1 MAGSLAGSTVE
12 FGGDLEEPFRA
23 VNAERI
29 VGRKP
34 AEMSH
39 TEAAALPL
47 TAITAWESLFDKLRI
62 APDATGTLLVVGGA
76 GGVGSIAIQLVRT
89 LLPGVRVIAT
99 ASRPES
105 EAWVRDLGAHEVVDH
120 HGDLAAQVL
129 EIAPDGIDWI
139 LTTNSTGQLPVYERV
154 LRPFGQIVAIDDP
167 EHLDVVALKS
177 KALTWHW
184 EFMFARSLHGAAD
197 VVEQHRILDE
207 VADLVNAGRIRSTAT
222 TVLRPI
228 TAETLREAHRLVES
242 GRVVGK
248 VVVSD
253 EPVARAA
260 DPPRPPP
267 EKETTMSIILT
278 QALRIIAA
286 ADAKAAELGVP
297 SSITVLDDG
306 ARMVASVRQDGA
318 PLVSIDSSFA
328 KARTSVY
335 FGGAATGDLAA
346 AVQPGAPLYT
356 LVAASNEPLAC
367 LAGGLPI
374 TDGSGA
380 LIGAVG
386 SGGGT
391 PEEDAV
397 IAQAG
402 IDAAQ

>member
-1 MAGSLAGSTVE
+1 MTTTNEVRAIGQTAALPVTSARSLVPTTIPEPVPGPHDLLVE
-12 FGGDLEEPFRA
+12 VRA
-23 VNAERI
+23 VSVNPVDVKLRGGVEPDGGVRVLGFDASGTVRAVGAAVTLFAPGDDVSYAGAIDRPGSNAELQLVDERI

-34 AEMSH
+34 ASMSH

-197 VVEQHRILDE
+197 MVEQHRILDE
-207 VADLVNAGRIRSTAT
+207 VADLVDAGRIRGTAT

-228 TAETLREAHRLVES
+228 TADTLRQAHGLVES
-242 GRVVGK
+242 GRVIGK

-253 EPVARAA
+253 EPVA
-260 DPPRPPP
+260 
-267 EKETTMSIILT
+267 
-278 QALRIIAA
+278 
-286 ADAKAAELGVP
+286 
-297 SSITVLDDG
+297 
-306 ARMVASVRQDGA
+306 
-318 PLVSIDSSFA
+318 
-328 KARTSVY
+328 
-335 FGGAATGDLAA
+335 
-346 AVQPGAPLYT
+346 
-356 LVAASNEPLAC
+356 
-367 LAGGLPI
+367 
-374 TDGSGA
+374 
-380 LIGAVG
+380 
-386 SGGGT
+386 
-391 PEEDAV
+391 
-397 IAQAG
+397 
-402 IDAAQ
+402 